1 MPVRMPEHPRSPS
14 GRRYDVVPAGLRL
27 VDVDAVT
34 GAEGHFST
42 VGATSDASRKTGR
55 TTTANIPIFR
65 YKCCMSGETISR
77 LGAIA
82 AERWGM
88 ITTAQAVDAGVP
100 RKVLSGLVASGAIE
114 RLAQG
119 VYRMAGAPAAEHEV
133 DVVRVRWLALGGV
146 TRHVV
151 AAGRT
156 AAALHG
162 IGDWFPA
169 ESEFVTPN
177 RRTTRLSDVR
187 LRMRRVDEE
196 DIVYVDG
203 LPAMTVERT
212 IADLVEA
219 REDPS
224 LMADA
229 LRHAVQRG
237 TFLRP
242 RRLAQ
247 LLESLAH
254 RNGEASGAALAGRLI
269 LAGGVDE
276 SWLDRLH

>member
-1 MPVRMPEHPRSPS
+1 M
-14 GRRYDVVPAGLRL
+14 AG
-27 VDVDAVT
+27 A
-34 GAEGHFST
+34 
-42 VGATSDASRKTGR
+42 
-55 TTTANIPIFR
+55 
-65 YKCCMSGETISR
+65 TISR

-82 AERWGM
+82 VDHWGM
-88 ITTAQAVDAGVP
+88 FTTAQVADIGIP
-100 RKVLSGLVASGAIE
+100 RKVLSSLATSGTIE

-119 VYRMAGAPAAEHEV
+119 VYRMAGAPSDGHEV
-133 DVVRVRWLALGGV
+133 DAIRVHWLALGGA
-146 TRHVV
+146 TGALVV
-151 AAGRT
+151 AAGTT
-156 AAALHG
+156 AATLHL
-162 IGDWFPA
+162 IGDWFPT
-169 ESEFVTPN
+169 ESEFVTPT

-187 LRMRRVDEE
+187 LRIRRLEKE
-196 DIVYVDG
+196 DVVNIDG
-203 LPAMTVERT
+203 LASMTVERT

-224 LMADA
+224 LIADA

-247 LLESLAH
+247 LLEPLAR